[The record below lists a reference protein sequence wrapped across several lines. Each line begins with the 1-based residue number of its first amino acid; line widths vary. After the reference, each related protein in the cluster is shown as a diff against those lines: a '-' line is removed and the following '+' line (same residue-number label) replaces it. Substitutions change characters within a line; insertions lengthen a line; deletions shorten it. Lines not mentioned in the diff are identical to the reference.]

1 MLRLTILLIVAMGF
15 ALETLGQDNGQLR
28 PGLAKAAAEGRLD
41 EVWAA
46 ARAKEAAADKTAE
59 GAFVDVAEAAPEPE
73 PQPAPELAPAPALA
87 EAIEPDLVVEPVR
100 EVVQA
105 VDDPVFTLE
114 SFGNEPVPGEAEARA
129 GVEPEAAVQPE
140 VQPDAMAEDQG
151 QVWYVKADSVNVRAE
166 PSTEAEILGK
176 LGNGEALLL
185 VAAVDDE
192 WARIVIQGDGVEGY
206 VATRFLS
213 PVAP

>member
-41 EVWAA
+41 EVWEE
-46 ARAKEAAADKTAE
+46 ARAKEAAAEDRAE
-59 GAFVDVAEAAPEPE
+59 GAFVDVAEAAPKPDL
-73 PQPAPELAPAPALA
+73 PPAPTLA
-87 EAIEPDLVVEPVR
+87 EPVEPDLVVAPVR
-100 EVVQA
+100 EVVQT
-105 VDDPVFTLE
+105 VTDPVFTLE

-129 GVEPEAAVQPE
+129 GVEPEAAAQPE
-140 VQPDAMAEDQG
+140 VQPDAIAEDQG
-151 QVWYVKADSVNVRAE
+151 QVWYVKADSVNVRAD

-192 WARIVIQGDGVEGY
+192 WAKIVIQGDGIEGY